1 MEREE
6 VVLKNPERFSG
17 EYKIPE
23 QKVNDAIKRALKK
36 LESKIDIYTAGFP
49 RAATKGT
56 EYIVGE
62 NNNWVCG
69 MHTGC
74 FLLSYELSGEKKF
87 LDVAKKHIPT
97 YKTRLDKE
105 IGIHDHDV
113 GFAYSPS
120 CVAMYKLFGDGLAKE
135 CALRA
140 ANFLYDHS
148 YFEKGGFIMRISSK
162 PYDMGCCRTM
172 MDTLMNIALLYW
184 AGEVT
189 GDKKFTDA
197 ANAQIKTTDNCLIRA
212 DSSSYHHYQFEP
224 GSFKPLYGVTLQ
236 GNRDES
242 TWSRGHSW
250 GVLGL
255 PIAYT
260 YSGDENLL
268 TLHKN
273 VTYYFL
279 NHLPEDL
286 IPYWDFD
293 FTDGD
298 EPRDSSA
305 AVISV
310 CGMLEAAKYLPD
322 SAPEKHIYKTAAAKI
337 LEAVIDECSHETD
350 DNFAGLIAHVT
361 GAKPQGIG
369 VDACAVYG
377 DYFYLEA
384 LMRYVNSD
392 WKRYW

>member
-1 MEREE
+1 
-6 VVLKNPERFSG
+6 
-17 EYKIPE
+17 
-23 QKVNDAIKRALKK
+23 
-36 LESKIDIYTAGFP
+36 
-49 RAATKGT
+49 
-56 EYIVGE
+56 
-62 NNNWVCG
+62 
-69 MHTGC
+69 
-74 FLLSYELSGEKKF
+74 
-87 LDVAKKHIPT
+87 
-97 YKTRLDKE
+97 
-105 IGIHDHDV
+105 
-113 GFAYSPS
+113 
-120 CVAMYKLFGDGLAKE
+120 
-135 CALRA
+135 
-140 ANFLYDHS
+140 
-148 YFEKGGFIMRISSK
+148 
-162 PYDMGCCRTM
+162 M

-184 AGEVT
+184 TGEVT
-189 GDKKFTDA
+189 GDKKFTDV
-197 ANAQIKTTDNCLIRA
+197 ANAQIRTTDNYLIRE

-260 YSGDENLL
+260 YSGDEKLL
-268 TLHKN
+268 ALHKN

-286 IPYWDFD
+286 LPYWDFD
-293 FTDGD
+293 FIDGD

-322 SAPEKHIYKTAAAKI
+322 SAPEKKVYKTAAAKI
-337 LEAVIDECSHETD
+337 LEAVIDKCSYETG
-350 DNFAGLIAHVT
+350 DNFAGLIGHVT

-369 VDACAVYG
+369 IDACAVYG

-384 LMRYVNSD
+384 LMRYVNPD